1 MSYFLGFFWI
11 FLRKASEKKGQ
22 QGAKERGSFF
32 SPEKESWAMRIRENT
47 QKKAL
52 LVKNL
57 RLIAFLSCS
66 VNNNL
71 KKQKFQIKKGDS
83 QDFNGIK
90 QPRLVSAL
98 RASPRSLFE
107 R

>member
-1 MSYFLGFFWI
+1 MSYFLGFFYF
-11 FLRKASEKKGQ
+11 FLRKASEKIGQ
-22 QGAKERGSFF
+22 IRTKERGSFF
-32 SPEKESWAMRIRENT
+32 SPEKECWAMRIRENT

-57 RLIAFLSCS
+57 RLIAFLSCL
-66 VNNNL
+66 VNYNQ
-71 KKQKFQIKKGDS
+71 KKQKFQIKKAES